1 MRTILILITVLT
13 IVGCSRQEEP
23 KTGSVAST
31 SHAVNDDAWAKP
43 IKAIAPA
50 GVKIIKIKQ
59 RDYGLLVSGN
69 ADSNALVSK
78 FMRNIHDN
86 KLGTPLLD
94 LIQKKDGVS
103 FFIMRIKK

>member
-13 IVGCSRQEEP
+13 IAGCSRQSEP
-23 KTGSVAST
+23 ETGSVDSA
-31 SHAVNDDAWAKP
+31 SHAAKDDAWANS
-43 IKAIAPA
+43 IKAQAPA
-50 GVKIIKIKQ
+50 GIKIIKIKQ
-59 RDYGLLVSGN
+59 LDYGLLVSGN
-69 ADSNALVSK
+69 ADSNARISE

-94 LIQKKDGVS
+94 LIQIKDGVH

>member
-13 IVGCSRQEEP
+13 IAGCSRQSEP
-23 KTGSVAST
+23 EIGSVASA
-31 SHAVNDDAWAKP
+31 SHAAKDDAWANP

-50 GVKIIKIKQ
+50 GIKIIKIKQ
-59 RDYGLLVSGN
+59 LDYGLLVSGN
-69 ADSNALVSK
+69 ADSNARVSE

-94 LIQKKDGVS
+94 LIQIKDGVH
-103 FFIMRIKK
+103 FFVMRIKK